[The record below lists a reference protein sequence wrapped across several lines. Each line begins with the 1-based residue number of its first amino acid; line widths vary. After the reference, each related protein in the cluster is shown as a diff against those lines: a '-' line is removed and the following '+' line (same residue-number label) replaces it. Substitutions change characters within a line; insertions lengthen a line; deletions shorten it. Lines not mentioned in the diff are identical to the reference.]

1 MADSIGVA
9 VVERRAQARKLLG
22 RRQRTVDAAPQ
33 LTEVLRGT
41 LLERYVRCGKAGCHC
56 QEGPGHGP
64 ILYLSVTLG
73 VGRSQQITIA
83 PEDQKMARLLVHNYK
98 RIWEI
103 LEEVSTINRALL
115 QHRLLPR
122 AAAVTASHE
131 RPRRRK
137 RRPRRTQDP

>member
-1 MADSIGVA
+1 MTDLGVA
-9 VVERRAQARKLLG
+9 VAERRAQARKLLG
-22 RRQRTVDAAPQ
+22 RRQRTVATAPR

-56 QEGPGHGP
+56 QEGLGHGP

-83 PEDQKMARLLVHNYK
+83 PEDQTMARRLVHNYK

-103 LEEVSTINRALL
+103 LEEVSTINRELL
-115 QHRLLPR
+115 QRRLLPR
-122 AAAVTASHE
+122 AEAETASHA
-131 RPRRRK
+131 RPRQRR
-137 RRPRRTQDP
+137 RRPRRTPDP